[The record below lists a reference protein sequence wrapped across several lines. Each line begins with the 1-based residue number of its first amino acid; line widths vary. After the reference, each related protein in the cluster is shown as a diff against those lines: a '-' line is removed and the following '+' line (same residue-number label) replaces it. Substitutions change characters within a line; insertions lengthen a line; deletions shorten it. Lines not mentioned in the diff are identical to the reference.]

1 LISAMLG
8 PQSIPRRA
16 VKVILAEHDLLVT
29 DAIQEE
35 WADVVSRPKFDR
47 QIPEDQRM
55 EFLDGCPGS
64 RDSRCR
70 HHLIVACRDPKDDKF
85 LEAAVAGT
93 ADAIVSGEA
102 DLLTLHP
109 FRGISILSPTAF
121 LAAVA
126 PPLP

>member
-1 LISAMLG
+1 LIVRFRKINGWNFSTVVLDLA
-8 PQSIPRRA
+8 IP
-16 VKVILAEHDLLVT
+16 VVVT
-29 DAIQEE
+29 T
-35 WADVVSRPKFDR
+35 
-47 QIPEDQRM
+47 
-55 EFLDGCPGS
+55 
-64 RDSRCR
+64 
-70 HHLIVACRDPKDDKF
+70 LIVACRDAKDDKF